1 LFLIKQLHEKMDQ
14 QQKKYISSKRK
25 EDQAYRYDDDVSLFY
40 QEGVA
45 LLRKVSER
53 AYSIVELM
61 HAHPLMMLNLCHFKR
76 RDRQTQ

>member
-53 AYSIVELM
+53 A
-61 HAHPLMMLNLCHFKR
+61 
-76 RDRQTQ
+76 